1 MSKPYSQPGE
11 KGTDTNQASEYQG
24 NEPTYRVD
32 KEKGKYVIRK
42 FVRFDH
48 SWAEY
53 SPPIATYE
61 SEAEAEVAVEAL
73 YGKESSDD

>member
-1 MSKPYSQPGE
+1 MSKP
-11 KGTDTNQASEYQG
+11 YQG

-61 SEAEAEVAVEAL
+61 SEAEAEGEEL
-73 YGKESSDD
+73 YLDNDGDIAKSLTPVRNGITGEHL